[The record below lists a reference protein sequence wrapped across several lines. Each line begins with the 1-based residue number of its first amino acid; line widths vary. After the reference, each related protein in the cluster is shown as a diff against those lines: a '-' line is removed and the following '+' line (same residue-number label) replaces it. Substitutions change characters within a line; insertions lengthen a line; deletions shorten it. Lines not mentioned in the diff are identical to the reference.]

1 MDIAGALGSLF
12 GVVDT
17 IHERI
22 GNRKVGRANISFELV
37 RYRTYLRPGE
47 QELIA
52 LGVRSELC
60 YPTAERLI
68 ELHSAILE
76 WFENTKFKQWLSGK
90 ATLPRWFLDKK
101 ANSLKEHVDIIKET
115 RDRLFDE
122 LQGEVRNSFLF
133 RTHIEQAL
141 KPYESRA
148 LLILLPLSSPV
159 ADHSSAERIVIVSVI
174 REFRT
179 W

>member
-17 IHERI
+17 IHQR
-22 GNRKVGRANISFELV
+22 VGSRRVGKANLSFELV

-60 YPTAERLI
+60 YPSAERLI
-68 ELHSAILE
+68 EIHSAILD
-76 WFENTKFKQWLSGK
+76 WFENTKFRQWLSGEK
-90 ATLPRWFLDKK
+90 TTLPRWFLEEK
-101 ANSLKEHVDIIKET
+101 ASALKEHVDIIKET

-122 LQGEVRNSFLF
+122 LKGEVYDSIF
-133 RTHIEQAL
+133 
-141 KPYESRA
+141 
-148 LLILLPLSSPV
+148 
-159 ADHSSAERIVIVSVI
+159 
-174 REFRT
+174 
-179 W
+179 

>member
-12 GVVDT
+12 GVVDL
-17 IHERI
+17 IHQRI
-22 GNRKVGRANISFELV
+22 GSREVGKANISFELV
-37 RYRTYLRPGE
+37 RYRTYLRSGE

-76 WFENTKFKQWLSGK
+76 WFENTKFKQWLAGK
-90 ATLPRWFLDKK
+90 ATLPRWFLEKK
-101 ANSLKEHVDIIKET
+101 ASALKEHVDTIKDT

-122 LQGEVRNSFLF
+122 LQGEVRKALF
-133 RTHIEQAL
+133 ASINL
-141 KPYESRA
+141 
-148 LLILLPLSSPV
+148 
-159 ADHSSAERIVIVSVI
+159 
-174 REFRT
+174 
-179 W
+179 